1 MNQLN
6 LDPETA
12 AIMLGLASDPELI
25 TDIIARLSP
34 SDALTTA
41 KAVEDADL
49 RNRRCPPRSRFRVTA
64 RAGGSGLKQTRSER
78 VARADRRL
86 RAAPARGA

>member
-1 MNQLN
+1 
-6 LDPETA
+6 
-12 AIMLGLASDPELI
+12 MLGLASDPELI

-49 RNRRCPPRSRFRVTA
+49 RNRLVRRALNSSYSSCGGQWPETDQKRARCSCRSPASSST
-64 RAGGSGLKQTRSER
+64 GQ
-78 VARADRRL
+78 RRL
-86 RAAPARGA
+86 TC

>member
-1 MNQLN
+1 
-6 LDPETA
+6 
-12 AIMLGLASDPELI
+12 MLGLASDPELI

-49 RNRRCPPRSRFRVTA
+49 RNRLVR
-64 RAGGSGLKQTRSER
+64 RALDSELQL
-78 VARADRRL
+78 V
-86 RAAPARGA
+86 RGAVA